1 MEINRE
7 NIFTIC
13 DKNNIKPDKDYGQN
27 FLVEPRVSSHIVD
40 LLYLENDERVL
51 EIGPGLGSLSH
62 FLSLHSNDIDLLDI
76 DFNMVGFLEK
86 VYSQNENINV
96 ILGDI
101 RNHDVSSYDKII
113 GNLPYN
119 LTTEI
124 ITYLLMNA
132 VNVKRMVLMCQTE
145 AYYHFYNTSGSEY
158 GPVSVLL
165 HLIAN
170 INKAFLV
177 SKGNFYPVPKVESI
191 VFMIDFTNEVEREKA
206 MKVYAF
212 AKQLFL
218 NRRKTILNN
227 LTRYLKDK
235 EMALNLLKYVDIAEN
250 LRPEQLSPNQYL
262 ALYDGL
268 MLFKKTNSSILKE
281 E

>member
-7 NIFTIC
+7 NIFTIF
-13 DKNNIKPDKDYGQN
+13 DENNIKPDKDYGQN
-27 FLVEPRVSSHIVD
+27 FLVELRVSSHIVD

-62 FLSLHSNDIDLLDI
+62 FLSFHSNDIDLLDI

-86 VYSQNENINV
+86 VYSKNKNINV

-132 VNVKRMVLMCQTE
+132 TNTKRMVLMCQTE

-206 MKVYAF
+206 KKVYAF

-235 EMALNLLKYVDIAEN
+235 EMALNLLKYVDIMEN